1 MHQRCIFRQNLLIS
15 LFSPI
20 DLENFTLVMNA
31 KLAARETDLV
41 C

>member
-15 LFSPI
+15 RLSPI